1 MSLCRL
7 VYSSQG
13 IPALQYPDLMD
24 IMQKSE
30 KNNPPVGLT
39 GMLCFGDS
47 MFLQVLEGDRQAV
60 SNTYHRIAKDP
71 RHLNFAIIECVEADQ
86 RLFGAWSMKTV
97 QLGSYFPDRVK
108 EIVLKYSPNSGFDP
122 SSMSAR
128 QCLQF
133 MLDLQALYREMN

>member
-1 MSLCRL
+1 MTLCRF

-13 IPALQYPDLMD
+13 LPSLHYPDLMD
-24 IMQKSE
+24 IMEKSE
-30 KNNPPVGLT
+30 KNNALVGLT

-60 SNTYHRIAKDP
+60 SNTYHRIVKDP
-71 RHLNFAIIECVEADQ
+71 RHCNFAIIECVEADQ

-108 EIVLKYSPNSGFDP
+108 DIVIKYSPTSTFDP
-122 SSMSAR
+122 NRMNAR

-133 MLDLQALYREMN
+133 MLDLQALYKEMG